1 MQTQHFSSSLL
12 FLALLCLSW
21 TLLVSPTQPPS
32 QSPSQ
37 PPSQSPTKPPSQ
49 PPSQPPTQPPTQP
62 QSQTPTQSP
71 SQTPTQPPRPPPS
84 QSPNIAC
91 KSTPYPKLCR
101 TILSAFKSSPSDPYN
116 YGKFTMKQC
125 LKQARRLSKVINR
138 FSERVKDDPGA
149 STAEEVSAVADC
161 GELAQLSVDYLE
173 TVSEELKAAEVM
185 TAALVDRVTS
195 LLGGVVTNQETCLD
209 GLVDAKSGFAAAIGT
224 PLGNLTRL
232 YSVSLGLVSHALNR
246 NLKRYK
252 GSKGKIFGGGN
263 NAVREPLETL
273 IKVLRKTCDK
283 SKDCRK
289 ANRNLGELGETSGGS
304 ILVREAVTVGPYETD
319 NYPTISEAVAA
330 APNHTF
336 PEQGYFVIYARAGL
350 YEEYVVISNKKRNI
364 MLIGDGI
371 NKTIISGNH
380 SFIDGWTTYN
390 SSTFTVVGDRF
401 VAVDVTFRN
410 TAGPQKHQAVAVRNN
425 ADGSTFYRCS
435 FEGYQDTLY
444 VHSLRQFYRECDI
457 YGTIDFIFGNAAA
470 IFQNCNIYARKPMA
484 NQKNAVTA
492 HGRTDPNQKTG
503 ISIIN
508 CTIGAAPDLA
518 ADPSSTMTFLGRPWK
533 PYSRTVYIQ
542 SYISDVIQPVGW
554 LEWNGT
560 TGLDTIS
567 YGEYDNF
574 GPGANT
580 SKRVQ
585 WSGYSLLN
593 LAEAMNFTVYNFTLG
608 DTWLP
613 QTDIPFY
620 GGLLH
625 TE

>member
-1 MQTQHFSSSLL
+1 MKTQHFLL
-12 FLALLCLSW
+12 FLTLLCLSW
-21 TLLVSPTQPPS
+21 ALVISTSQPPS
-32 QSPSQ
+32 FPPPLAPSQPPSFHPSQ
-37 PPSQSPTKPPSQ
+37 PPSQAPSQ
-49 PPSQPPTQPPTQP
+49 PPSF
-62 QSQTPTQSP
+62 
-71 SQTPTQPPRPPPS
+71 PPS
-84 QSPNIAC
+84 QPQNIPC
-91 KSTPYPKLCR
+91 KATAYPKLCR
-101 TILSAFKSSPSDPYN
+101 TILSAFKSSPSHPSRD
-116 YGKFTMKQC
+116 GKFTVKQC

-138 FSERVKDDPGA
+138 FARRVETNPGA
-149 STAEEVSAVADC
+149 STPEEVSAVADC
-161 GELAQLSVDYLE
+161 GELAELTVEYLE
-173 TVSEELKAAEVM
+173 TVSEELKAAELM

-195 LLGGVVTNQETCLD
+195 LLGGVVTNQQTCVD
-209 GLVDAKSGFAAAIGT
+209 GLVDAKSGFAAAIGS
-224 PLGNLTRL
+224 PMGNITGL
-232 YSVSLGLVSHALNR
+232 YSVSLGLVSHALDR

-252 GSKGKIFGGGN
+252 GSKGKIFGGGDKPI
-263 NAVREPLETL
+263 REPLEYL

-289 ANRNLGELGETSGGS
+289 DRNLGELGETSGGS
-304 ILVREAVTVGPYETD
+304 ILIREAVVVGPYKHD
-319 NYPTISEAVAA
+319 NFTTITEAVAA
-330 APNHTF
+330 APNHTL
-336 PEQGYFVIYARAGL
+336 PEDGYFVIYAREGL
-350 YEEYVVISNKKRNI
+350 YEEYIIISNKKRNI

-371 NKTIISGNH
+371 NKTIITGNH
-380 SFIDGWTTYN
+380 SFVDGWTTYN
-390 SSTFTVVGDRF
+390 SSTFAVVGDRF

-410 TAGPQKHQAVAVRNN
+410 TAGPEKHQAVAVRNN

-470 IFQNCNIYARKPMA
+470 VFQNCKIYARKPMA
-484 NQKNAVTA
+484 HQKNAVTA

-518 ADPSSTMTFLGRPWK
+518 ADPNSTMTFLGRPWK

-542 SYISDVIQPVGW
+542 SYMSDVVQPVGW
-554 LEWNGT
+554 LEWDGT

-567 YGEYDNF
+567 YGEYNNF

-580 SKRVQ
+580 SMRVQ

-593 LAEAMNFTVYNFTLG
+593 LAQAMNFTVYNFTMG

-613 QTDIPFY
+613 YTDIPFY
-620 GGLLH
+620 GGLL
-625 TE
+625 TQ

>member
-1 MQTQHFSSSLL
+1 MQ
-12 FLALLCLSW
+12 
-21 TLLVSPTQPPS
+21 
-32 QSPSQ
+32 
-37 PPSQSPTKPPSQ
+37 K
-49 PPSQPPTQPPTQP
+49 
-62 QSQTPTQSP
+62 
-71 SQTPTQPPRPPPS
+71 
-84 QSPNIAC
+84 
-91 KSTPYPKLCR
+91 
-101 TILSAFKSSPSDPYN
+101 
-116 YGKFTMKQC
+116 
-125 LKQARRLSKVINR
+125 
-138 FSERVKDDPGA
+138 DPGA

-161 GELAQLSVDYLE
+161 GDLAELNVDYLE
-173 TVSEELKAAEVM
+173 TVSDELKAAELM
-185 TAALVDRVTS
+185 TEALVDRVSS
-195 LLGGVVTNQETCLD
+195 LLGGVVTNQQTCLD
-209 GLVDAKSGFAAAIGT
+209 GLEDAKSAFAEVIGS
-224 PLGNLTRL
+224 PLGNVTQL
-232 YSVSLGLVSHALNR
+232 YSVSLGLVSHALSR

-252 GSKGKIFGGGN
+252 GSKGKIFGGGKK
-263 NAVREPLETL
+263 AVREPLETL

-283 SKDCRK
+283 SKDCRNDRK
-289 ANRNLGELGETSGGS
+289 LGELGETSGGS
-304 ILVREAVTVGPYETD
+304 ILVREAVIVGPYETD
-319 NYPTISEAVAA
+319 NFTTITEAVAA

-336 PEQGYFVIYARAGL
+336 PEEGYFVIYARAGL
-350 YEEYVVISNKKRNI
+350 YEEYIVISNKKRNI

-390 SSTFTVVGDRF
+390 SSTFAVVGDRF

-410 TAGPQKHQAVAVRNN
+410 TAGPEKHQAVAVRNN

-470 IFQNCNIYARKPMA
+470 VFQNCNIYARKPMVH
-484 NQKNAVTA
+484 QKNAVTA

-518 ADPSSTMTFLGRPWK
+518 ADPNPAMTFLGRPWK

-542 SYISDVIQPVGW
+542 SYISDAIQPDGW

-560 TGLDTIS
+560 TGLDTIA

-593 LAEAMNFTVYNFTLG
+593 LAQAMNFTVYNFTLG

-625 TE
+625 T